1 MLRTPSGLSLQ
12 PDATST
18 RKYFVSDKLSAV
30 INGAIFEA
38 VRYRVESDKN
48 HKILIF
54 SDFRF
59 ESTKM
64 TGKLQRSSWHNAGR
78 FVTVENDS

>member
-1 MLRTPSGLSLQ
+1 M
-12 PDATST
+12 PDTS
-18 RKYFVSDKLSAV
+18 KYFASDELSFM

-38 VRYRVESDKN
+38 VGYTVGSDK
-48 HKILIF
+48 KIRKFCFF

-59 ESTKM
+59 ESAKM

-78 FVTVENDS
+78 FVISKHDS